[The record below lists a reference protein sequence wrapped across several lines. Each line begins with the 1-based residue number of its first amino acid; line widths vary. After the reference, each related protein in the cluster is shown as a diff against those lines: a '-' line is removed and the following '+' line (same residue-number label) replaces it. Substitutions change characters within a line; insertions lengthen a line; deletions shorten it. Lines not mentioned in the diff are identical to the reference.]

1 MPMISNPS
9 TRKRRSIS
17 DLITDLVV
25 LRQFHLGGLE
35 TKTYFDTTL
44 ASLVISTFLQLVIVI
59 FQNKKKGILRI
70 VKESIIVL
78 TGFKG
83 PLDAYRVAIGA
94 EQEKVS

>member
-1 MPMISNPS
+1 M
-9 TRKRRSIS
+9 S

-25 LRQFHLGGLE
+25 LRQFYLGGLE
-35 TKTYFDTTL
+35 KKAYYDATL
-44 ASLVISTFLQLVIVI
+44 ASLVTSILLQLLFVI

-70 VKESIIVL
+70 AKESMIVL

-83 PLDAYRVAIGA
+83 PWDAYRVAIGA

>member
-1 MPMISNPS
+1 M
-9 TRKRRSIS
+9 S

-25 LRQFHLGGLE
+25 LRQFYLGGLE
-35 TKTYFDTTL
+35 KKAYYDATL
-44 ASLVISTFLQLVIVI
+44 ASLVTSIFIQLGIVI

-70 VKESIIVL
+70 AKESMIVL

>member
-1 MPMISNPS
+1 M
-9 TRKRRSIS
+9 S

-25 LRQFHLGGLE
+25 LRQFYLGGLE
-35 TKTYFDTTL
+35 TKAYYDATL
-44 ASLVISTFLQLVIVI
+44 ASLVTSIFIQLLVVI

-70 VKESIIVL
+70 AKEIMIVL

-83 PLDAYRVAIGA
+83 PWDAYRVAIGA

>member
-1 MPMISNPS
+1 M
-9 TRKRRSIS
+9 S

-25 LRQFHLGGLE
+25 LRQFYLGGLE
-35 TKTYFDTTL
+35 TKAYFDTTL
-44 ASLVISTFLQLVIVI
+44 ASLVTSILLQLLFVI

-70 VKESIIVL
+70 AKESMIVL

-83 PLDAYRVAIGA
+83 PWDAYRVAIGA